1 MGIENII
8 IHEIQKEE
16 DQSVAEIFSRNEEN
30 EINDHAEDLSDQLS
44 KLFRKTGLNTG
55 KFTIPEDDDDPKP
68 HFVTLLES
76 YFDGEE
82 FSDFVAFSTSAAR
95 EFKKNLDQS
104 RASRG
109 GYLWFN
115 HYTYGDENFLTVVLL
130 RKKNGLALS
139 NDLTLDEIEQ
149 LDLDRLHMAARI
161 NLSAW
166 LAGTSMK
173 FIAFRIGQGAKDVT
187 DYFSSFIGCEEYTR
201 AKADT
206 NNLVQVTKKYCSI
219 HQFQDGK
226 SESVRQFVFD
236 RCLGWM
242 NEGEPVLLDRI
253 SSLLDES
260 FNPDESGKFLEIAQ
274 SDPFYLSN
282 EIPIEKSALKG
293 LTRYFGR
300 SKKLT
305 ISFDSDLLNVSVFYN
320 QETGEMSI
328 TDIPGSLK
336 QQLISEDVE

>member
-1 MGIENII
+1 MSIENII

-16 DQSVAEIFSRNEEN
+16 EHSGAEILFRSEEN
-30 EINDHAEDLSDQLS
+30 EINAHAEDLSSQLS

-55 KFTIPEDDDDPKP
+55 KFTIPENDDDSKP

-76 YFDGEE
+76 YFDGEN
-82 FSDFVAFSTSAAR
+82 FSDFVAFSTAAAR

-115 HYTYGDENFLTVVLL
+115 HYTYGDEHFLTVVLL
-130 RKKNGLALS
+130 RKKSGLALS

-149 LDLDRLHMAARI
+149 LDLDSLHMAARI

-166 LAGTSMK
+166 LAASSMK
-173 FIAFRIGQGAKDVT
+173 FIAFRIGKSAKDVT

-206 NNLVQVTKKYCSI
+206 NNLVQVTKKFCSI
-219 HQFQDGK
+219 HQFDDGK
-226 SESVRQFVFD
+226 SESVKQFVFD
-236 RCLGWM
+236 RCIDWM
-242 NEGEPVLLDRI
+242 NEGEPVLIDRI
-253 SSLLDES
+253 STLLDES
-260 FNPDESGKFLEIAQ
+260 FNPDNSGQFLEIAQ

-282 EIPIEKSALKG
+282 EIPIEKSALQA
-293 LTRYFGR
+293 LTRYSGR
-300 SKKLT
+300 SKKLS

-320 QETGEMSI
+320 QETGEMII
-328 TDIPGSLK
+328 TDLPGNLK
-336 QQLISEDVE
+336 QQLVLEDPS